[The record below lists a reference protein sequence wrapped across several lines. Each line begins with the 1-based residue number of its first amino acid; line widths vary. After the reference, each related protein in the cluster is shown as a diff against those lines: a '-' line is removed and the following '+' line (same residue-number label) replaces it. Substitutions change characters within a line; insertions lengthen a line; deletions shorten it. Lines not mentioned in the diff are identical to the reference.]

1 MFGEGPRAWMLCVA
15 CVKTANGIKVSRFL
29 ELFRHTM
36 FGTMKKKRNERE
48 GKKQIMRGGMAG
60 RR

>member
-1 MFGEGPRAWMLCVA
+1 MLCVA

-48 GKKQIMRGGMAG
+48 EKKQIMRGGMAG